1 MDVEKVNFGYSMK
14 NIGLPS
20 HREYLHQLIHSTET
34 FVRNLRWRSYFFLN
48 PQPSEKKE
56 KFEFRSIRAAPQ
68 IKELQKLE
76 DSLYELVKNIKFR
89 KYTNDLQKVLKK
101 DKVKITT
108 ETKVIMP
115 ADKSSNFYKVDK
127 NDYKD
132 LLDKEIQ
139 KKYKKASEDDERNI
153 KAEHSNI
160 VTNLEIDDR
169 VFATAKNPARITL
182 KDHKPDFRNKPTTR
196 LINPCKPEIGKIAKQ
211 ELSKYLNQLREKTG
225 LLQFKN
231 SDSVVS
237 WFKAIPEKKKC
248 SFIVLDVVEYY
259 PTISEELLRK
269 ALDWAS
275 SIVPIAEDVKD
286 TIISSHKT
294 LLYSGNSAFKKKSGE
309 FFDVT
314 MGGYP
319 GAETSDLVGL
329 FLLFET
335 KDLGVVLAAY
345 RDDWLGYSRLTSRQ
359 TDLIKK
365 KIKAVFDRHGLKIDI
380 EVNKNVVDYLD
391 VTLDMKKETYQPFTK
406 PNHVPIYVHKLS
418 NHPPSVLKNIPQS
431 VNDRLCKLSSS
442 KELFDAASPQYQE
455 SLRQSGYSYKLEYK
469 EMSGNVENQPRRRR
483 NRRRRVTYFNPPFS
497 LNVETN
503 VGKEFLSI
511 IKSFPKNN
519 VLSPIINTNT
529 IKVSYR
535 TLQNMGGEISRHN
548 KLILEGENQSGPEPR
563 CNCQARLRDQCPLPG
578 RCTVTNVVYGAKVTR
593 LDENTTATYTGLSLP
608 PFKNRVKGHYQ
619 DIKNYK
625 PNDPDS
631 HKSGTRLSRHIG
643 ELKKEKIPY
652 RLDWKIICET
662 KSAYNPKTNYCKLC
676 TMEKYFIMFNPDDAT
691 LNLRSEFFSHCRH
704 KSQHLLTQP

>member
-1 MDVEKVNFGYSMK
+1 M
-14 NIGLPS
+14 
-20 HREYLHQLIHSTET
+20 
-34 FVRNLRWRSYFFLN
+34 
-48 PQPSEKKE
+48 
-56 KFEFRSIRAAPQ
+56 
-68 IKELQKLE
+68 
-76 DSLYELVKNIKFR
+76 
-89 KYTNDLQKVLKK
+89 
-101 DKVKITT
+101 
-108 ETKVIMP
+108 
-115 ADKSSNFYKVDK
+115 
-127 NDYKD
+127 
-132 LLDKEIQ
+132 
-139 KKYKKASEDDERNI
+139 
-153 KAEHSNI
+153 
-160 VTNLEIDDR
+160 
-169 VFATAKNPARITL
+169 
-182 KDHKPDFRNKPTTR
+182 
-196 LINPCKPEIGKIAKQ
+196 
-211 ELSKYLNQLREKTG
+211 
-225 LLQFKN
+225 
-231 SDSVVS
+231 
-237 WFKAIPEKKKC
+237 
-248 SFIVLDVVEYY
+248 
-259 PTISEELLRK
+259 
-269 ALDWAS
+269 DWAS

-294 LLYSGNSAFKKKSGE
+294 LLYSGNTAFKKKSGE
-309 FFDVT
+309 LFDVT

-329 FLLFET
+329 FLLFEV

-365 KIKAVFDRHGLKIDI
+365 KIKAVFDHHGLKIDI

-391 VTLDMKKETYQPFTK
+391 VTLDMKKESYQPFTK

-469 EMSGNVENQPRRRR
+469 EMDGNVENQPRRRR

-503 VGKEFLSI
+503 VGKEFLTI

-548 KLILEGENQSGPEPR
+548 KLILDGENQSGPEPR

-578 RCTVTNVVYGAKVTR
+578 RCTVTNVVYGAEVTR
-593 LDENTTATYTGLSLP
+593 LDTNTTATYTGLSSP
-608 PFKNRVKGHYQ
+608 PFKKRVGRHLQ
-619 DIKNYK
+619 DIKNYN
-625 PNDPDS
+625 PSDPDC
-631 HKSGTRLSRHIG
+631 HRSGTRLSRHIG
-643 ELKKEKIPY
+643 ELKAKNVPY
-652 RLDWKIICET
+652 RLDWKIIKET
-662 KSAYNPKTNYCKLC
+662 KTAYNPTTNYCKLC
-676 TMEKYFIMFNPDDAT
+676 TMEKFLIMFNPDDAT

-704 KSQHLLTQP
+704 KSQHLLTKS

>member
-1 MDVEKVNFGYSMK
+1 M
-14 NIGLPS
+14 L
-20 HREYLHQLIHSTET
+20 
-34 FVRNLRWRSYFFLN
+34 
-48 PQPSEKKE
+48 
-56 KFEFRSIRAAPQ
+56 A
-68 IKELQKLE
+68 
-76 DSLYELVKNIKFR
+76 
-89 KYTNDLQKVLKK
+89 
-101 DKVKITT
+101 
-108 ETKVIMP
+108 
-115 ADKSSNFYKVDK
+115 
-127 NDYKD
+127 
-132 LLDKEIQ
+132 KEIQ
-139 KKYKKASEDDERNI
+139 KKYKKASEDDERDI
-153 KAEHSNI
+153 KADHSNI

-211 ELSKYLNQLREKTG
+211 NLTKYLNQLREETG

-237 WFKAIPEKKKC
+237 WFKAIPEKRKC
-248 SFIVLDVVEYY
+248 SFIILDVVEYY
-259 PTISEELLRK
+259 PSISEKLLRK

-275 SIVPIAEDVKD
+275 SIVPMAEDVKE

-294 LLYSGNSAFKKKSGE
+294 LLYSGNTAFKKKSGE
-309 FFDVT
+309 LFDVT

-329 FLLFET
+329 FLLFEVR
-335 KDLGVVLAAY
+335 DLGVVLAAY

-380 EVNKNVVDYLD
+380 EVNKNIVDYLD

-455 SLRQSGYSYKLEYK
+455 SLKQSGYKYKLEYK
-469 EMSGNVENQPRRRR
+469 EMDGNVENQPGRSR

-503 VGKEFLSI
+503 VGKEFLTI
-511 IKSFPKNN
+511 IKSFPKSN
-519 VLSPIINTNT
+519 VLSSIINTNT

-535 TLQNMGGEISRHN
+535 TMQNMGGELSRHN
-548 KLILEGENQSGPEPR
+548 KLILEGAKVQ
-563 CNCQARLRDQCPLPG
+563 LPG
-578 RCTVTNVVYGAKVTR
+578 ETPRPVPTPWAVYCHQCCVRCKGNKV
-593 LDENTTATYTGLSLP
+593 
-608 PFKNRVKGHYQ
+608 
-619 DIKNYK
+619 
-625 PNDPDS
+625 
-631 HKSGTRLSRHIG
+631 
-643 ELKKEKIPY
+643 
-652 RLDWKIICET
+652 
-662 KSAYNPKTNYCKLC
+662 
-676 TMEKYFIMFNPDDAT
+676 
-691 LNLRSEFFSHCRH
+691 RH
-704 KSQHLLTQP
+704 KHHCHLHWVVLAPF